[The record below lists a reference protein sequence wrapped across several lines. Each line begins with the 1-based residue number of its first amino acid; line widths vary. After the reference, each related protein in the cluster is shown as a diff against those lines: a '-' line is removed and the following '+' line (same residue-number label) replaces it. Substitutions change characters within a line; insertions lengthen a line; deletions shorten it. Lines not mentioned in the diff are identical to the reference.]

1 MRREEAC
8 CSVFFSFFFLNTM
21 FVLTT
26 QYLSQSEPNLTCTT
40 VRLGN
45 PGMSV
50 RTIFH
55 LYDSEKNWSKLISL
69 VSSHSSDATQNSTF
83 SVCICVCGRRGG
95 GKVRGGFGSWRQ
107 SVYLWVF
114 CRVSL
119 LRCKGLYCECRH
131 FRSCT
136 CFYIWFVSVCE
147 CDCVAQLHHV
157 GVYIFIF

>member
-1 MRREEAC
+1 
-8 CSVFFSFFFLNTM
+8 M

-26 QYLSQSEPNLTCTT
+26 QYLSQSEPNLTCTN

-55 LYDSEKNWSKLISL
+55 LYDSINWSKLISL

-83 SVCICVCGRRGG
+83 VCGSRGG
-95 GKVRGGFGSWRQ
+95 GFWGGWELKAECIF
-107 SVYLWVF
+107 
-114 CRVSL
+114 VSFL
-119 LRCKGLYCECRH
+119 PCFSLRCKGLYCECRH

-147 CDCVAQLHHV
+147 CDCAAQLYHV
-157 GVYIFIF
+157 GVYILFYFLNWGFFFFIFFSFCTHL